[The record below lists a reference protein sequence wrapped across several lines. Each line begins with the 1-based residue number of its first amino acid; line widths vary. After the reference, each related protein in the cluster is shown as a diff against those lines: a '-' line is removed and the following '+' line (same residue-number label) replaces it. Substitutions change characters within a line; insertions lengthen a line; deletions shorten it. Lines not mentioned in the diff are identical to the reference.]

1 MNPSFDI
8 GSLPSATK
16 GLESFF
22 RFIVHAIQPKTIVEL
37 GSDFGYSLFNFAMPG
52 IGTVYGIDDF
62 NGSFHMGKGHEKK
75 LRIEQ
80 NALPNMRL
88 IDRDFRSASVEW
100 GSAIDLLFI
109 DGNHDYDDVRECWE
123 DWISFVPVGGII
135 LFHDTRSYQDGAGR
149 FFRER
154 CAEYPNYEIEHSH
167 GLGVIVKNK

>member
-1 MNPSFDI
+1 MKFDI
-8 GSLPSATK
+8 TQLNSATK
-16 GLESFF
+16 GLESFLK
-22 RFIVHAIQPKTIVEL
+22 FIVQVKRPEITVEL
-37 GSDFGYSLFNFAMPG
+37 GVDEGYSLFNIALPE
-52 IGTVYGIDDF
+52 IGLVYGVDDF

-100 GSAIDLLFI
+100 SGGSVQLLFI

-123 DWISFVPVGGII
+123 DWIQFVPVGGII
-135 LFHDTRSYQDGAGR
+135 LFHDTRSYPDGAGR

-167 GLGVIVKNK
+167 GLGVIVKDK